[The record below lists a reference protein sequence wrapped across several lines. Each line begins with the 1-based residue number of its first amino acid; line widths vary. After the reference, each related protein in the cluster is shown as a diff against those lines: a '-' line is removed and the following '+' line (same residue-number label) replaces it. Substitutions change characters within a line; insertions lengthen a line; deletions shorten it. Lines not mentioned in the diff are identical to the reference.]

1 MIDTKPQIQEAQRT
15 NRIKN
20 PQKIYTQE
28 YHSQTAKKTKT
39 EKNLEREKIN
49 TLHIEKQAKIKIK
62 SDFSSETTQV

>member
-39 EKNLEREKIN
+39 EKNLERQRK
-49 TLHIEKQAKIKIK
+49 KQHSTYREASKDKN
-62 SDFSSETTQV
+62 